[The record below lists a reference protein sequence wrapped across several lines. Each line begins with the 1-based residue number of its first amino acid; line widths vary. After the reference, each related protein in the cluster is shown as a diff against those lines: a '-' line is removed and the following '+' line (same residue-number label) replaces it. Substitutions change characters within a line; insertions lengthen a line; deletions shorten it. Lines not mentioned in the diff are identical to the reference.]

1 MNSDTLV
8 KGRYSAKDIRA
19 VEIPI
24 YLMMLSPRD
33 RIISRVSPE
42 ALELSLDGFSRL
54 QIEEI
59 NEHLRSYTEK
69 ILLTEKEG
77 RIWGFLSS
85 VFPSSTLCTL
95 LVTDEAILS
104 AADLLRL
111 LREEEL
117 QGYFTLSDSIS
128 TRPSRMSE
136 RLVDLKERYK
146 EFFDALISAFSR
158 MSALDEIDAE
168 SARDELYKRIYA
180 VSRITGCPVESIDE
194 ETDGADYKKTDLPL
208 FVAFLF
214 CFLAFAKRNSRLRS
228 VDVSLA
234 SSSSSAVITIS
245 FEAQGSITLSD
256 ELVEWEELSSERNM
270 MFGFSVEDNRASIT
284 FQPLRRDW
292 SYLGL
297 KQRRIFF
304 E

>member
-8 KGRYSAKDIRA
+8 KSRYSAKDIMA

-77 RIWGFLSS
+77 RIWGFLPST
-85 VFPSSTLCTL
+85 FPSSTLCPL

-104 AADLLRL
+104 GADLLRL
-111 LREEEL
+111 VKEEEL
-117 QGYFTLSDSIS
+117 QEYFTLSDSIS

-146 EFFDALISAFSR
+146 EFFNALISAFSR
-158 MSALDEIDAE
+158 MSALDETDAE

-194 ETDGADYKKTDLPL
+194 ETDGADYTKTDLPL

-214 CFLAFAKRNSRLRS
+214 CFLAFAKRNSPLRS
-228 VDVSLA
+228 VDISLD

-297 KQRRIFF
+297 KQRIIFF

>member
-1 MNSDTLV
+1 
-8 KGRYSAKDIRA
+8 
-19 VEIPI
+19 
-24 YLMMLSPRD
+24 MMLSPCG

-208 FVAFLF
+208 FIAFLF
-214 CFLAFAKRNSRLRS
+214 CFLAFAKRNSPLRS

>member
-24 YLMMLSPRD
+24 YLMMLSPHD
-33 RIISRVSPE
+33 KIISRVSPE

-85 VFPSSTLCTL
+85 VFPSSTLCPL
-95 LVTDEAILS
+95 FVTDEAILS

-117 QGYFTLSDSIS
+117 QEYFTLSDSIS

-136 RLVDLKERYK
+136 RLLGIKERYG

-158 MSALDEIDAE
+158 MSVLDNVGAE
-168 SARDELYKRIYA
+168 DARDELYKRIYA

-194 ETDGADYKKTDLPL
+194 KVEDSDYTKTDLPL

-214 CFLAFAKRNSRLRS
+214 CFLAFAKRNSRFRS
-228 VDVSLA
+228 VDISLD

-256 ELVEWEELSSERNM
+256 ELVEWEALSAERNM

-297 KQRRIFF
+297 KQKISFF

>member
-8 KGRYSAKDIRA
+8 KGRYSTKDVMA

-24 YLMMLSPRD
+24 YLMMLSPHD
-33 RIISRVSPE
+33 KIISRVYPE
-42 ALELSLDGFSRL
+42 ALELSFDGFSRD
-54 QIEEI
+54 QMAEI

-77 RIWGFLSS
+77 RIWGFAPST
-85 VFPSSTLCTL
+85 FPSATLCL
-95 LVTDEAILS
+95 SFVTDEAILS
-104 AADLLRL
+104 GADLLRL
-111 LREEEL
+111 AREEEL
-117 QGYFTLSDSIS
+117 QEYFTLSDSIS

-136 RLVDLKERYK
+136 RLLGIKERYK

-158 MSALDEIDAE
+158 MSVLDETDTE

-194 ETDGADYKKTDLPL
+194 KLEDSDYTKTDLPL

-228 VDVSLA
+228 VDISLA
-234 SSSSSAVITIS
+234 SSSSAAVITIS
-245 FEAQGSITLSD
+245 FEVQGSITLAD
-256 ELVEWEELSSERNM
+256 ELVEWEALSAERNM
-270 MFGFSVEDNRASIT
+270 MFGFDVEDNRLSIT

-297 KQRRIFF
+297 KQKISFF

>member
-19 VEIPI
+19 VEMPI

-33 RIISRVSPE
+33 RLISRVSPE
-42 ALELSLDGFSRL
+42 ALELSLDGFSRD

-85 VFPSSTLCTL
+85 VFPSSTLCPL
-95 LVTDEAILS
+95 FVTDEAILS

-194 ETDGADYKKTDLPL
+194 ETDGADYTKTDLPL

-214 CFLAFAKRNSRLRS
+214 CFLAFAKRNSPLRS

>member
-8 KGRYSAKDIRA
+8 KGRYSAKDVMA

-24 YLMMLSPRD
+24 YLMMLSPHD
-33 RIISRVSPE
+33 KIISRVYPE
-42 ALELSLDGFSRL
+42 ALELSFDGFSRE
-54 QIEEI
+54 QMAEI

-85 VFPSSTLCTL
+85 VFPSSTLCPL

-104 AADLLRL
+104 AADLLSL
-111 LREEEL
+111 VKEDEL

-128 TRPSRMSE
+128 ARPSRMSE

-158 MSALDEIDAE
+158 MSALDETDAE

-194 ETDGADYKKTDLPL
+194 ETDGADYTKTDLPL

-214 CFLAFAKRNSRLRS
+214 CFLAFAKRNSPLRS
-228 VDVSLA
+228 VDISLD

-256 ELVEWEELSSERNM
+256 ELVEWEALSAERNM
-270 MFGFSVEDNRASIT
+270 MFGFDVEDSRLSIT

-297 KQRRIFF
+297 KQKISFF

>member
-1 MNSDTLV
+1 
-8 KGRYSAKDIRA
+8 
-19 VEIPI
+19 
-24 YLMMLSPRD
+24 
-33 RIISRVSPE
+33 
-42 ALELSLDGFSRL
+42 ALELSFDGFSRD
-54 QIEEI
+54 QMAEI

-77 RIWGFLSS
+77 RIWGFMPST
-85 VFPSSTLCTL
+85 FPSATLCL
-95 LVTDEAILS
+95 SFVTDEAILS

-111 LREEEL
+111 VKEEEHE
-117 QGYFTLSDSIS
+117 GYFTLSDSIS

-136 RLVDLKERYK
+136 RLLGIKERYG
-146 EFFDALISAFSR
+146 EFFNALISAFSR
-158 MSALDEIDAE
+158 MSVLDEADAE

-180 VSRITGCPVESIDE
+180 VSRITGCPVESIYE
-194 ETDGADYKKTDLPL
+194 ETDGADYTKTDLPL
-208 FVAFLF
+208 FIAFLF
-214 CFLAFAKRNSRLRS
+214 CFLAFAKRNSPLRS
-228 VDVSLA
+228 VDISLA

-297 KQRRIFF
+297 KQRIIFF

>member
-19 VEIPI
+19 VEMPI

-33 RIISRVSPE
+33 RLISRVSPE
-42 ALELSLDGFSRL
+42 ALELSLDGFSRD

-208 FVAFLF
+208 FIAFLF
-214 CFLAFAKRNSRLRS
+214 CFLAFAKRNSPLRS

>member
-8 KGRYSAKDIRA
+8 KDRYSAKDIMA

-24 YLMMLSPRD
+24 YLMMLSPHD
-33 RIISRVSPE
+33 KIISRVYPE
-42 ALELSLDGFSRL
+42 ALELSLDGFSRD

-85 VFPSSTLCTL
+85 VFPSSTLCPL

-104 AADLLRL
+104 TADLLRL

-146 EFFDALISAFSR
+146 GFFDALISAFSR

-194 ETDGADYKKTDLPL
+194 KIEDSDYTKTDLPL

-214 CFLAFAKRNSRLRS
+214 CFLAFAKRNSPLRS

-256 ELVEWEELSSERNM
+256 ELVVWEELSSERNM

-297 KQRRIFF
+297 KQRIIFF

>member
-8 KGRYSAKDIRA
+8 KCGYSAKDVMA

-24 YLMMLSPRD
+24 YLMMLSPHD
-33 RIISRVSPE
+33 KIISRVYPE
-42 ALELSLDGFSRL
+42 ALELSLDGFSRD
-54 QIEEI
+54 QIAEI

-69 ILLTEKEG
+69 ILLTEKES
-77 RIWGFLSS
+77 RIWGFVPS
-85 VFPSSTLCTL
+85 VFPSSTLCPL
-95 LVTDEAILS
+95 FVTDEAILS

-158 MSALDEIDAE
+158 MSSLDNVGAE
-168 SARDELYKRIYA
+168 DARDELYKRIYA

-194 ETDGADYKKTDLPL
+194 KVEDSDYTKTDIPL

-228 VDVSLA
+228 VDISL
-234 SSSSSAVITIS
+234 SSSSSAAVITIS
-245 FEAQGSITLSD
+245 SDVQGSITLAD
-256 ELVEWEELSSERNM
+256 ELVEWEALSAERNM
-270 MFGFSVEDNRASIT
+270 MFGFDVEDNRLSIT

-297 KQRRIFF
+297 KQKISFF

>member
-8 KGRYSAKDIRA
+8 KGRYSAKDITA

-42 ALELSLDGFSRL
+42 ALVLSLDGFSRL

-85 VFPSSTLCTL
+85 VFPSSTLCPL

-104 AADLLRL
+104 GADLLRL
-111 LREEEL
+111 VKEEEL
-117 QGYFTLSDSIS
+117 QEYFTLSDSIS

-146 EFFDALISAFSR
+146 EFFNALISAFSR
-158 MSALDEIDAE
+158 MSALDETDAE

-194 ETDGADYKKTDLPL
+194 ETDGADYTKTDLPL
-208 FVAFLF
+208 FIAFLF
-214 CFLAFAKRNSRLRS
+214 CFLAFAKRNSPLRS
-228 VDVSLA
+228 VDISLA

-297 KQRRIFF
+297 KQRIIFF

>member
-158 MSALDEIDAE
+158 MSALDETDAE

-208 FVAFLF
+208 FIAFLF
-214 CFLAFAKRNSRLRS
+214 CFLAFAKRNSPLRS

>member
-8 KGRYSAKDIRA
+8 KGGYSAKDVMA

-24 YLMMLSPRD
+24 YLMMLSPHD
-33 RIISRVSPE
+33 KIISRVYPE
-42 ALELSLDGFSRL
+42 ALELYLDGFSRD
-54 QIEEI
+54 QMAEI

-69 ILLTEKEG
+69 ILLTEKGG
-77 RIWGFLSS
+77 RIWGFLPST
-85 VFPSSTLCTL
+85 FPSATLFL
-95 LVTDEAILS
+95 SFVTDEAILS

-111 LREEEL
+111 VKEEEHE
-117 QGYFTLSDSIS
+117 GYFTLSDSIS

-146 EFFDALISAFSR
+146 EFFDALISAFSC
-158 MSALDEIDAE
+158 MSALEETDAE

-180 VSRITGCPVESIDE
+180 VSRITGCPVGSIDE
-194 ETDGADYKKTDLPL
+194 KGEDSDYTKTDLPL

-214 CFLAFAKRNSRLRS
+214 CFLAFAKRNSPLRS
-228 VDVSLA
+228 VDISLA

-245 FEAQGSITLSD
+245 FEAQGSITLAD
-256 ELVEWEELSSERNM
+256 ELVEWETLSAERNM

-284 FQPLRRDW
+284 FQPLRR
-292 SYLGL
+292 
-297 KQRRIFF
+297 
-304 E
+304 